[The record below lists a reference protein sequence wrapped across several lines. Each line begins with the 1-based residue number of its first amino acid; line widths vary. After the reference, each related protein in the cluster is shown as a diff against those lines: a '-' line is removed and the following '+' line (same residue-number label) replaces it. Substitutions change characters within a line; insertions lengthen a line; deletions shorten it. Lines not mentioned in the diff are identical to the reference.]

1 MKAIILAGGHSER
14 FGSPKAFATIN
25 GTTFYH
31 KLVQTLQATNMFN
44 EILISTNEQLF
55 SQFQHDAVVVDEP
68 KHRDKGPLVGIY
80 SAMSR
85 DTDEDLYFVISVDT
99 PMVTQ
104 KAISHLYQF
113 MVANLIEEHL
123 DIAGFMDDGR
133 PIPTIAFYHKR
144 VLPIIENVL
153 QSDNLSMKHVYE
165 QVSTDWLEANTI
177 EGPHYWYQN
186 VNYQQD
192 LAALEAELAK

>member
-14 FGSPKAFATIN
+14 FGSPKAFAKIN
-25 GTTFYH
+25 GMTFYH

-44 EILISTNEQLF
+44 EILISTNAQLV
-55 SQFQHDAVVVDEP
+55 SQFQHDPVVVDAAQ
-68 KHRDKGPLVGIY
+68 HSDKGPLAGIY

-85 DTDEDLYFVISVDT
+85 DTEEDLYFVISVDT

-123 DIAGFMDDGR
+123 DIAGFMNEDR
-133 PIPTIAFYHKR
+133 PMPTIAFYHKR
-144 VLPIIENVL
+144 VLSIIEDVL
-153 QSDNLSMKHVYE
+153 QSDDLSMKHVYE

-177 EGPHYWYQN
+177 ESPHYWYQN

>member
-14 FGSPKAFATIN
+14 FGSPKALTKIN

-55 SQFQHDAVVVDEP
+55 SQFQHDTVVVDEP
-68 KHRDKGPLVGIY
+68 KHRDKGPLAGIY
-80 SAMSR
+80 SVMSR

-123 DIAGFMDDGR
+123 DIAGFMDDAR

-153 QSDNLSMKHVYE
+153 QSDDLSMKHVYD

-177 EGPHYWYQN
+177 GSPHYWYQN

>member
-14 FGSPKAFATIN
+14 FGAPKAFAKIN

-31 KLVQTLQATNMFN
+31 QLVQTLHATNMFN
-44 EILISTNEQLF
+44 EIMISTNEQLS
-55 SQFQHDAVVVDEP
+55 SQFQHDTVVIDEP
-68 KHRDKGPLVGIY
+68 KHRDKGPLAGIY

-123 DIAGFMDDGR
+123 DIAGFMDKAR

-144 VLPIIENVL
+144 VLPIIEEVL
-153 QSDNLSMKHVYE
+153 ASDDLSMKHVYE
-165 QVSTDWLEANTI
+165 QVSTDWLDANTI
-177 EGPHYWYQN
+177 DSPHYWYQN